1 MISLMSLRILLVVF
15 LSGFIAAQQSGFA
28 EVGSGNPQI
37 IPQSA
42 WSKEGTKPLPER
54 MKPHSAGI
62 NSVVIHHTQ
71 SPNEI
76 VAFQRARLVNVQ
88 RYHIVERNWGDVA
101 YHYLIGSNGHIFE
114 GRQAQY
120 QGDSGTSY
128 DLDGRLLVCLL
139 GDFTKQLPEA
149 AALESLVAFVAAS
162 LQEYGLT
169 IEELVTHRMVAATD
183 CPGDR
188 LQQWFEE
195 EGKTKIGERLR
206 ALRAATETDN

>member
-1 MISLMSLRILLVVF
+1 MSFRLLSIVIPVWFLTAHPGSL
-15 LSGFIAAQQSGFA
+15 A
-28 EVGSGNPQI
+28 EDADGKPPI
-37 IPQSA
+37 IPQSV
-42 WSKEGTKPLPER
+42 WSQQGTKPLPER

-62 NSVVIHHTQ
+62 QSLVIHHTQ
-71 SPNEI
+71 SRNEI
-76 VAFQRARLVNVQ
+76 AAFERARLVNVQ

-101 YHYLIGSNGHIFE
+101 YHYLIGSGGHIFE
-114 GRQAQY
+114 GREAQY

-139 GDFTKQLPEA
+139 GDFTRQLPEA

-162 LQEYGLT
+162 LQEHGLT
-169 IEELVTHRMVAATD
+169 IRELVTHRMFAATD

-195 EGKTKIGERLR
+195 EGKAQIGERLE
-206 ALRAATETDN
+206 ALVVASESLRGVAP